1 MTTDEYAALL
11 AKETKARGP
20 QPEAHIKQ
28 QEKAWLRLHG
38 WLVIPIFQ
46 GAKGLPATVCKGI
59 SDFIILRAGQVIFL
73 EVKTEK
79 GRQSDNQRN
88 FQADVESHGC
98 VYRISRGIED
108 LGDLS

>member
-1 MTTDEYAALL
+1 MSAEEYNRLV
-11 AKETKARGP
+11 AKEAKARGP

-79 GRQSDNQRN
+79 GRQSENQRN